1 MVLLTYADDPSQD
14 MARPEGFAHEYLP
27 FPTQYTINLFKTSLI
42 VVVKSAIDTQLRSL
56 DLRWTGIHKTGV
68 AIGEASQNVWNRAY
82 RREQQK
88 RLKSGGTET
97 VGDQGK
103 KVALAFRVSVFEEPA
118 KKIVIDWL
126 RGSDVQLW
134 ESFCGMLHRHFRDP

>member
-1 MVLLTYADDPSQD
+1 MFLLTYANSPPQE

-27 FPTQYTINLFKTSLI
+27 FPTQYIINLFSSSLI
-42 VVVKSAIDTQLRSL
+42 VVVKNAIDTQLKSL

-68 AIGEASQNVWNRAY
+68 AVGEVSQNVWNRAY

-97 VGDQGK
+97 AADQDK
-103 KVALAFRVSVFEEPA
+103 KVALAFRVSVFEEPE

-126 RGSDVQLW
+126 RGTDVQLW
-134 ESFCGMLHRHFRDP
+134 ESFCGMLHRHFRNP